1 MKCILHNN
9 TPFPLDPCC
18 DKLVFTQTILTS
30 EYKQSVHAK
39 FYICSAKS
47 VSLCL
52 SSVDDHFQIRPEQ
65 TEY

>member
-39 FYICSAKS
+39 FYICSA
-47 VSLCL
+47 
-52 SSVDDHFQIRPEQ
+52 
-65 TEY
+65 